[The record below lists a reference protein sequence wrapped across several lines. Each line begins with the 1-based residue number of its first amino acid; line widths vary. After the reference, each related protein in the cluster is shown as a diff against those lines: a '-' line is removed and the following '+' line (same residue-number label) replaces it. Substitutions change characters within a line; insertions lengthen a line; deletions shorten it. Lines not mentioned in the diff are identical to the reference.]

1 MPGCH
6 ISRTLSAQSVTDYY
20 RLLYFALPFS
30 QELKPFLGR
39 VEAEFF
45 IGRRIHNLI
54 AHVLAIGLN
63 DEGVILALYLPVF
76 SAWQL
81 LSYVLLG
88 NENTQA

>member
-54 AHVLAIGLN
+54 AHVVATGLN
-63 DEGVILALYLPVF
+63 DERIILALYLSIF